1 MARIKAL
8 SLTFPPYAK
17 RWLVIDLLAIFIGVI
32 GGFGAILFR
41 YVIQYV
47 RILFFDYILPLLT
60 INVGKFNLGYFDN
73 FYGKNLESLLSPTI
87 SVNVSS
93 FNLGYIFL
101 PLIGG
106 LIIGPLI
113 MRFARETKGHGVPE
127 VLEAVALRDGKIRK
141 RVALFKIAVSSI
153 TIGSGGSAGREGP
166 IAQIGATV
174 GSLLGEVFHLD
185 SRHKKLL
192 VVCGLSAGIAATFNA
207 PVGGALFGMEILL
220 RGIGLFNAMPV
231 ILSSVVGV
239 AISNVFL
246 GNEPAFKITEVASW
260 VPAELPIYLLLGLV
274 FGIISFIWVKIFYFG
289 EDFFD
294 KLKIPDSLKPA
305 LGGLGTGILIM
316 FLPTY
321 GIAGVGYDGI
331 DLAFAG
337 KFTIGLMFL
346 LAGVKILATSLSI
359 GSGGSGGIFA
369 PSLFIG
375 SMVGMGFGGL
385 FQIAF
390 PSLVQHSYTYG
401 LAGMAALFAGAA
413 QAPLNVIFMIPE
425 MSNDYFLI
433 PPIMIASFASFF
445 IAWLLMK
452 GDSIYTIKLKRRGI
466 NIRTDRP
473 LIMDLVKAEEVM
485 TKDVVTIP
493 AEMPASMVELYYL
506 EHRHEGYPVI
516 FEGKLLGM
524 VTIKD
529 VPIDEEEKKNTQVG
543 DITSSFLIVA
553 EPDETIHEV
562 LAKMNKHNI
571 GRVPVVQKDNPKSLI
586 GIISKHDIIKAYDI
600 AIKKPEEM

>member
-8 SLTFPPYAK
+8 SLSFPPYAK
-17 RWLVIDLLAIFIGVI
+17 RWLIIDLLAIFIGVV

-41 YVIQYV
+41 EVIKYV

-60 INVGKFNLGYFDN
+60 INVGKFKLGYFDN
-73 FYGKNLESLLSPTI
+73 FYGKNLESLLNPTI
-87 SVNVSS
+87 TVNLSS

-127 VLEAVALRDGKIRK
+127 VLEAVALRGGTIRK

-166 IAQIGATV
+166 IAQIGSTV
-174 GSLLGEVFHLD
+174 GSILGEVFHLD

-239 AISNVFL
+239 AVSNVFL

-260 VPAELPIYLLLGLV
+260 VPAELPIYLLLGLA
-274 FGIISFIWVKIFYFG
+274 FGVISFIWVKVFYAG

-316 FLPTY
+316 FLPTF

-337 KFTIGLMFL
+337 KLTIGLMFI
-346 LAGVKILATSLSI
+346 LAGVKILATTLSI

-385 FQIAF
+385 FQMAF
-390 PSLVQHSYTYG
+390 PNLIQHSYTYG

-433 PPIMIASFASFF
+433 PPIMVASFVSFF

-452 GDSIYTIKLKRRGI
+452 GDSIYTIKLKKRGI

-473 LIMDLVKAEEVM
+473 LVMDLVKAEEVM

-529 VPIDEEEKKNTQVG
+529 VPVDEEEKKNTQVG

-553 EPDETIHEV
+553 EPDETIHDV

-571 GRVPVVQKDNPKSLI
+571 GRVPVVQKDNPKILI